1 MLSIAL
7 APVPGVLLFVATCRR
22 SFALCM
28 LLGCC
33 SGLRQ
38 SSEIVNMSYCSSICP
53 LVLFGVNMSYCS
65 SICPLVLL
73 GVYMS
78 YCSSICPLVLF
89 GVNMSYCSSISACP
103 FLIIF
108 SPYVVH
114 VGTCLLFPFSRFTLC
129 VICDFTQVTFF
140 VYL

>member
-1 MLSIAL
+1 MCLYVLFVCCRVLSIAL

-38 SSEIVNMSYCSSICP
+38 SSEIVNMSYCSSIRP
-53 LVLFGVNMSYCS
+53 LVLFGVN
-65 SICPLVLL
+65 
-73 GVYMS
+73 MS

-103 FLIIF
+103 FLIVF
-108 SPYVVH
+108 LTLR
-114 VGTCLLFPFSRFTLC
+114 GTCGYMFIISFFQ
-129 VICDFTQVTFF
+129 IYVTC
-140 VYL
+140 YM

>member
-1 MLSIAL
+1 MLCVCVYVYVCVVRVLSIVL

-22 SFALCM
+22 SIALCM
-28 LLGCC
+28 LLGCR
-33 SGLRQ
+33 GRLRQ

-65 SICPLVLL
+65 SICPF
-73 GVYMS
+73 
-78 YCSSICPLVLF
+78 VLF

-108 SPYVVH
+108 LTLR
-114 VGTCLLFPFSRFTLC
+114 GTCGYMFIIS
-129 VICDFTQVTFF
+129 FF
-140 VYL
+140 QIYVMCYM